1 MHVITTTQLRTQT
14 TRLVKA
20 LEAGEDVTLI
30 HRSKILGKI
39 VVDTKTND
47 ETVNPTPKKVFD
59 PKRFAKLVEELNL
72 PPTTHAERDAI
83 YRQHLEEKYGKP
95 VSGR

>member
-1 MHVITTTQLRTQT
+1 MHTITTTQLRTQT
-14 TRLVKA
+14 PRLIKA
-20 LEAGEDVTLI
+20 LEAGEEITLI
-30 HRSKILGKI
+30 HRSKIIGKI
-39 VVDTKTND
+39 VTSVKA
-47 ETVNPTPKKVFD
+47 KKPFD

-72 PPTTHAERDAI
+72 PPTTHEERDRI